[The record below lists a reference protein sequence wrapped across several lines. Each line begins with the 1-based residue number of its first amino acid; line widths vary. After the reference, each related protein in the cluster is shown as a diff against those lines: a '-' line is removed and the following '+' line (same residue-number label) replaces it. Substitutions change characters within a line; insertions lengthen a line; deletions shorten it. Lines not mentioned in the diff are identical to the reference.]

1 MKTENLS
8 NLLSNREAL
17 NYVSTFSMFFPSQ
30 NNGLEEFLFPKREE
44 NPKVSKQK
52 EQIQNSNTVQYNT
65 TNSKKLRSSYK
76 LINKKCHDKIYSDCE

>member
-1 MKTENLS
+1 
-8 NLLSNREAL
+8 
-17 NYVSTFSMFFPSQ
+17 MFFPSQ

-76 LINKKCHDKIYSDCE
+76 LISKKCHDKIYSDCE